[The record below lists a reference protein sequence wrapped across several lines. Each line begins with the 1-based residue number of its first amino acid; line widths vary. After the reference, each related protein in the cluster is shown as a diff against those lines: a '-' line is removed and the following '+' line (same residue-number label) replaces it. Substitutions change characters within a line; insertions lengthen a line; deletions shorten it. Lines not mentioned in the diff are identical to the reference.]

1 MSLTEDL
8 IIRMRAAGARN
19 AARDVDATTKAVGR
33 AGKTSR
39 KTAKDTS
46 LLGKSTGLLLKPF
59 HHLRDEAFGL
69 AKGVAAAGLAFGS
82 VEGIKRSIETTDSLV
97 KTTVRLRSQFGLT
110 TEAASGLGGV
120 LQARGLD
127 TSGLQI
133 GLGALSR
140 QLVYAEHG
148 SRRAQGAF
156 RILGINARG
165 VHTALNRRDGLAQTF
180 ETVVDQLTKM
190 HGGARKAALGQ
201 QLLGQA
207 SRGLAPLLQE
217 GALGLKQQLK
227 WAKEY
232 GVTLDGKTVGSVED
246 MAAAQTKA
254 QYAMLGLQIQ
264 IGRFAAP
271 LVTKANVT
279 LAEIVKSF
287 RDGRPEGNQFA
298 RTVYQLGQDLKPVG
312 HDLLVVGRYL
322 KDHPRL
328 LQAAAVAYGAYRL
341 KLLKLI
347 TLAPAAYL
355 KGLIAG
361 RAFRTGYE
369 TGAGS
374 TPVWR
379 TAGSRLGRTF
389 GTAMGLAATVAIG
402 LEIGNWLNKHGV
414 PQWLAKKITGIDP
427 KKTAAQNRRTSRLE
441 RGDAGAIARSGA
453 TITYPDPAHGFRP
466 VTVQGHVPKLILDAH
481 VHTHI
486 DGKEVAKSTHRV
498 AVKRKATR

>member
-1 MSLTEDL
+1 MPVTEDL
-8 IIRMRAAGARN
+8 TLRMRATGARN
-19 AARDVDATTKAVGR
+19 AARDVDATTKGVDR
-33 AGKTSR
+33 FGKTSR
-39 KTAKDTS
+39 RASKETS
-46 LLGKSTGLLLKPF
+46 LLGKSSGLLFKPF

-82 VEGIKRSIETTDSLV
+82 VEGIKRSIEATDSLV
-97 KTTVRLRSQFGLT
+97 KTTVALHNQFGLT
-110 TEAASGLGGV
+110 IESASSLGAV
-120 LQARGLD
+120 LQTRSID
-127 TSGLQI
+127 PSSLQM
-133 GLGALSR
+133 GFRTLSR
-140 QLVYAEHG
+140 QMVQASHG
-148 SRRAQGAF
+148 SKQAAGAF
-156 RILGINARG
+156 RILGFNQAQLHKLI
-165 VHTALNRRDGLAQTF
+165 TSPDGLNVAFQRLSGY
-180 ETVVDQLTKM
+180 LTDAS
-190 HGGARKAALGQ
+190 GSPRKAALGT
-201 QLLGQA
+201 QLLGRA
-207 SRGLAPLLQE
+207 SKGLAPLLQK
-217 GALGLKQQLK
+217 GALGLKQQEK
-227 WAKEY
+227 WARLY
-232 GVTLDGKTVGSVED
+232 GDTLDDHSVKATEK
-246 MAAAQTKA
+246 MVAAQTQA
-254 QYAMLGLQIQ
+254 QYAMQGLQIQ
-264 IGRFAAP
+264 LGMFAAP
-271 LVTKANVT
+271 LVTKANLT
-279 LAEIVKSF
+279 LAAIVKSF
-287 RDGRPEGNQFA
+287 RDGRPEGNKYA

-312 HDLLVVGRYL
+312 HDLLIVGRYL

-347 TLAPAAYL
+347 TLAPSAYL

-379 TAGSRLGRTF
+379 RAGGRLGRTF
-389 GTAMGLAATVAIG
+389 GTAMGIAAGAAIG
-402 LEIGNWLNKHGV
+402 LAIGDWLNKHGV